1 MKNSGGKREL
11 SVSYFVFDWS
21 KHCKEGDCMLICKNC
36 GAKLADHSKK
46 CYACGS
52 PVTPETV
59 IYKDPFAED
68 ETSRESVQNA
78 AQSGREGGQA
88 NPFSDASTNKENRR
102 TAGNI
107 WEERYGKDAENR
119 KDPVADYDW
128 QDEADI
134 QGLLKR
140 LQNGEKGLTDEELL
154 IGPGAF
160 GYEEKFKKM
169 REKNSLI
176 NWNWGAFLLGPIWF
190 GYRKMYAMALV
201 TMAMAGFFGILFQ
214 YQLAMIVS
222 VILDVAMGLFGD
234 RIYLEHIARLE
245 RKIGKVSQDKKPAF
259 IRRHGGVAVGFVMIL
274 FLIYW
279 IASMALTR

>member
-1 MKNSGGKREL
+1 
-11 SVSYFVFDWS
+11 
-21 KHCKEGDCMLICKNC
+21 MLICKKC

-68 ETSRESVQNA
+68 ENSGQESVQNA
-78 AQSGREGGQA
+78 GQAGQESGANPFGQNAGREGNYGAQDQAAYHKTDA
-88 NPFSDASTNKENRR
+88 NPFSDASTNKENQR

-169 REKNSLI
+169 REKNSMI

-245 RKIGKVSQDKKPAF
+245 RKIGKVSQDKKPTF

-279 IASMALTR
+279 IASMALMR